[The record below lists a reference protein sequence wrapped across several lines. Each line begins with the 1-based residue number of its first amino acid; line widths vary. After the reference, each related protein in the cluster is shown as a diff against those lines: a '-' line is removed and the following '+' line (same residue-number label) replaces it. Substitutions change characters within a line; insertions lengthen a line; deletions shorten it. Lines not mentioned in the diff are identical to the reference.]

1 MSNNTLQDKIQ
12 SALNYGLKQASKS
25 GASHCEGFGTYE
37 NAYNFQ
43 LEKKLPKH
51 NLGVKSGIAFRVIV
65 DHSMGFAYTSS
76 FSNEDVKQTIKLA
89 IENARA
95 QKKDENITT
104 FPKPNKNYAP
114 SFDLDKK
121 LYSLSVDDASAAFEQ
136 LELDELPNDLYFLQ
150 SMGIF
155 QSGDSF
161 LKNSNGIDIHEQF
174 AGYGLGIGFLSIRGM
189 PSYDFHLEGTRSWG
203 MLDPCEISKKALEKT
218 MKSDK
223 PKTMN
228 IAGQYPV
235 IITPDASYGLFGGLF
250 VVLSRLLHG
259 DKASRGDS
267 AYADKIG
274 EKIAPDKFTLIDDPL
289 DTSFMTA
296 SEYDAE
302 GIPTQRTELI
312 KDGVLQTYYLDSYYA
327 RKLGLE
333 SNGKSVRG
341 GMLEGNPAS
350 TPPSIGSFTTI
361 IEPGDASVNEMIEE
375 IKEGFMMKSLMGVHM
390 SDFSSGRFS
399 VTGSGWYI
407 KKGEIKTPVQ
417 DISISGTI
425 PELLL
430 NIDLISK
437 ETKQGLNNEV
447 PYLYVRELDVTGKKL
462 DLKVR
467 FGYKIMKILVKL
479 GLIKNPFI

>member
-1 MSNNTLQDKIQ
+1 MSNNTLKDKIQ
-12 SALNYGLKQASKS
+12 SALNFGLKQASKS
-25 GASHCEGFGTYE
+25 GASHSEGFGLYQ

-43 LEKKLPKH
+43 LEKNLPKH
-51 NLGVKSGIAFRVIV
+51 NLGIRSGIAFRIIV

-76 FSNEDVKQTIKLA
+76 FSNEDIKQTIKLA

-95 QKKDENITT
+95 QKKDENITA
-104 FPKPNKNYAP
+104 FPQPKKNHSAI
-114 SFDLDKK
+114 FDLDKK
-121 LYSLSVDDASAAFEQ
+121 LYSLSVDDASSAFEQ
-136 LELDELPNDLYFLQ
+136 LELDELPKDLYFLQ

-174 AGYGLGIGFLSIRGM
+174 AGYGLGTGFLSIRGM

-203 MLDPCEISKKALEKT
+203 DINPREISKKALEKT
-218 MKSDK
+218 MESGK

-228 IAGQYPV
+228 IAGKYPV

-274 EKIAPDKFTLIDDPL
+274 EKVAPANFTLIDDPL
-289 DTSFMTA
+289 DTRFMTA
-296 SEYDAE
+296 SQYDAE

-312 KDGVLQTYYLDSYYA
+312 KDGVLQTYYLDSYYG

-333 SNGKSVRG
+333 SNGKAVRG
-341 GMLEGNPAS
+341 GMMGGNPVS
-350 TPPSIGSFTTI
+350 TPPSIGSYTTI
-361 IEPGDASVNEMIEE
+361 IEPGDATVDEMIEE
-375 IKEGFMMKSLMGVHM
+375 IKEGFMMKSLMGIHM

-407 KKGEIKTPVQ
+407 KKGEVKTPVQ
-417 DISISGTI
+417 DISMSGTI

-437 ETKQGLNNEV
+437 ETQQGLNNEV
-447 PYLYVRELDVTGKKL
+447 PYLRITELDVTGKKL
-462 DLKVR
+462 DFKVR
-467 FGYKIMKILVKL
+467 IGYKIMKILVKL
-479 GLIKNPFI
+479 GIIKNPLI